1 MTKIRELNVYL
12 LTFFS
17 SLECERKS
25 ENYLKSRGRKTNA
38 LLFASEKNVFLIQNT
53 SFCYK
58 SSNDFASTILRAVNF
73 LGSLTHSRKKL
84 PVCVYELYNMP
95 LLLIFLFVDCYYN
108 NNSILWSKYPKNLW
122 RWPPSSSLP
131 PHLQSQLPLP
141 LCLFTTAEPWQQRHR
156 GYYGCYNVK
165 VDRKVASPVLFF
177 FFVYALCVIYVQGFF
192 SAVSSRSSS
201 RSKQAAVTSQTGL
214 AFHSTTPYYGDDD
227 GLLRFVFFALYQPS

>member
-1 MTKIRELNVYL
+1 MSKNKC
-12 LTFFS
+12 F
-17 SLECERKS
+17 
-25 ENYLKSRGRKTNA
+25 A
-38 LLFASEKNVFLIQNT
+38 LRFGKNVFLIQNT

-73 LGSLTHSRKKL
+73 LCSLTHSRKKL
-84 PVCVYELYNMP
+84 PVSVCVSSTVC
-95 LLLIFLFVDCYYN
+95 LLLIFLFVDCYY

-165 VDRKVASPVLFF
+165 VDRKVANPVLFF
-177 FFVYALCVIYVQGFF
+177 FFFRLCSLCYLRSGLLLGGFF
-192 SAVSSRSSS
+192 A
-201 RSKQAAVTSQTGL
+201 QQ
-214 AFHSTTPYYGDDD
+214 
-227 GLLRFVFFALYQPS
+227 

>member
-1 MTKIRELNVYL
+1 M
-12 LTFFS
+12 
-17 SLECERKS
+17 
-25 ENYLKSRGRKTNA
+25 
-38 LLFASEKNVFLIQNT
+38 
-53 SFCYK
+53 
-58 SSNDFASTILRAVNF
+58 
-73 LGSLTHSRKKL
+73 H
-84 PVCVYELYNMP
+84 ELYTVC
-95 LLLIFLFVDCYYN
+95 LLLIFLFVDCYY

-192 SAVSSRSSS
+192 SAVSSRSSR
-201 RSKQAAVTSQTGL
+201 RSKQAAATSQTGL

>member
-1 MTKIRELNVYL
+1 M
-12 LTFFS
+12 
-17 SLECERKS
+17 C
-25 ENYLKSRGRKTNA
+25 
-38 LLFASEKNVFLIQNT
+38 
-53 SFCYK
+53 
-58 SSNDFASTILRAVNF
+58 
-73 LGSLTHSRKKL
+73 
-84 PVCVYELYNMP
+84 ELYSVP
-95 LLLIFLFVDCYYN
+95 LLLIFLFVDCYY

-201 RSKQAAVTSQTGL
+201 RSKQAAATSQTGL

-227 GLLRFVFFALYQPS
+227 DGLLRFVFFCIIPTIITPPVYGSGGCSGPGLTDGWLRDWLCWVRYSFTLLLLLFFVLLFFRNLLWWQKVTRDPKAANHGQRRSGCTATTTKTR